1 MNVVDVTMLWHSFQ
15 SAIAYIRQEEDSGLI
30 GPPVLDSL

>member
-1 MNVVDVTMLWHSFQ
+1 MNVVYVTMSFHSFL

-30 GPPVLDSL
+30 GPAVLDSL